1 MDIYPAGEA
10 PIPGV
15 NAADL
20 ADAIRAHGHRSV
32 TYLGSDR
39 TRIVNHLREITR
51 PGDLVLTL
59 GAGDVSQLGA
69 EILRALEAD
78 ALNGREQC

>member
-15 NAADL
+15 TGEDL
-20 ADAIRAHGHRSV
+20 AEGIRAHGHRNV
-32 TYLGSDR
+32 IYLGSDR
-39 TRIVNHLREITR
+39 TRVLEHLTEITR

-59 GAGDVSQLGA
+59 GAGDVSLLGP
-69 EILRALEAD
+69 EILRRLETD
-78 ALNGREQC
+78 LRERRA